1 MSQSPSVRRRDAAG
15 PEGVDGRS
23 AAAPEKGSG
32 AAETVLSHGV
42 LRRRTLGK
50 ARVCNESIIIVIDES
65 GNNDDVT
72 SRATA
77 GSGPGSGRESG
88 GAGGGGEGEGP
99 ESVEPSPSRK
109 RLRSC

>member
-1 MSQSPSVRRRDAAG
+1 MRRRDAAG

-23 AAAPEKGSG
+23 AAALEKGSG

-42 LRRRTLGK
+42 LRRRTLG
-50 ARVCNESIIIVIDES
+50 NESIIIVIDES

-88 GAGGGGEGEGP
+88 GAGGGVRAKGQ
-99 ESVEPSPSRK
+99 S
-109 RLRSC
+109 L

>member
-1 MSQSPSVRRRDAAG
+1 MRRRDAAG

-23 AAAPEKGSG
+23 AAALEKGSG

-42 LRRRTLGK
+42 LRRRTLG
-50 ARVCNESIIIVIDES
+50 NESIIIVIDES

-88 GAGGGGEGEGP
+88 GAGGGG
-99 ESVEPSPSRK
+99 
-109 RLRSC
+109 